1 MSMMSEQS
9 KQALA
14 EAFSRAAR
22 VGLVRAP
29 EDAFEIVPIADLR
42 FDTRP
47 GESVLVIT
55 TSSFSFRLLTIFHIA
70 ATPESRAYYGS
81 GAADTKGEAAFSE
94 IVNLCCGA
102 LNREL
107 SHHFP
112 HLGMSIP
119 YSLGNSC
126 LGCLDELKPE
136 YLSRYAITVDRSVR
150 LEATL
155 CMCCSA
161 PVEVVARTDVAAEK
175 TGELELF

>member
-1 MSMMSEQS
+1 MSLMSEQS

-14 EAFSRAAR
+14 GAFFRAAKAS
-22 VGLVRAP
+22 LVRAP
-29 EDAFEIVPIADLR
+29 DHAIDIAPLEGVNDVQAGQ
-42 FDTRP
+42 T
-47 GESVLVIT
+47 VLVIT
-55 TSSFSFRLLTIFHIA
+55 TSSFTFRLLTLFHFP

-81 GAADTKGEAAFSE
+81 GPADPRFDAVLSE
-94 IVNLCCGA
+94 VVNLCCGT

-119 YSLGNSC
+119 YSLGRSC
-126 LGCLDELKPE
+126 LTTLGDLKPE
-136 YLSRYAITVDRSVR
+136 YLARYAITVNNSVR
-150 LEATL
+150 VEATL

-161 PVEVVARTDVAAEK
+161 NVEVSAGVEVAEEK